1 MDEAAKAC
9 LGPVKPASAGMAEI
23 EAVIFDCDG
32 VLVDSESLALEVELE
47 ILEGC
52 GLRFEKGDFVRRF
65 MGTADTHFRD
75 LLEAESQTR
84 LGKPLRSDFLDLAH
98 AARERVCRERLSEV
112 PGARAAATAW
122 AGKKAVASSSRM
134 DFLREKLTLAKLID
148 VFEPHIYS
156 TELVSHGK
164 PAPDIFLFTAQKLAA
179 DPARCI
185 VIEDSVNGVRAG
197 VAAGM
202 TVWAFVGGDH
212 CDAALGEHLVEEGA
226 TRVVDDWAQARALLE
241 RMA

>member
-1 MDEAAKAC
+1 M
-9 LGPVKPASAGMAEI
+9 VSF

-47 ILEGC
+47 ILADC
-52 GLRFEKGDFVRRF
+52 GLTFGKEDFVRRF
-65 MGTADTHFRD
+65 MGTADTKFRD
-75 LLEAESQTR
+75 MLEAESQAR

-112 PGARAAATAW
+112 PGARAAAMAW
-122 AGKKAVASSSRM
+122 TGKKAVASSSRM

-156 TELVSHGK
+156 TELVAHGK
-164 PAPDIFLFTAQKLAA
+164 PAPDIFLYTADTLDA

-226 TRVVDDWAQARALLE
+226 ERWVADWAEARALMEQLT
-241 RMA
+241 